1 MKRSIII
8 VAAGLVLVAST
19 ASAYNKHRHHA
30 HSKHLQV
37 SHLQTRH
44 DASRRIALTRHH
56 VSHHVRREAR
66 YGDSPLGCLPEELR
80 AKVVEI
86 VEACGSHVLRTFTH
100 GAVIAGTS
108 HLSEHA
114 FCRAADLAG
123 NPSCIYAHLHG
134 FKGGYS
140 TDYARM
146 AHVHVSWHPGG
157 WEQGVRFVHGGG
169 GHATPTIA
177 FAGR

>member
-1 MKRSIII
+1 MKRTIIF

-30 HSKHLQV
+30 HGRHLQARHET
-37 SHLQTRH
+37 SH
-44 DASRRIALTRHH
+44 RIALDRHH
-56 VSHHVRREAR
+56 GSHHVRHEAKF
-66 YGDSPLGCLPEELR
+66 GNSPLGCLPAELR

-86 VEACGSHVLRTFTH
+86 VEACGSHVLRTFTQ
-100 GAVIAGTS
+100 GALIAGTN
-108 HLSEHA
+108 HVSEHA

-134 FKGGYS
+134 FRGGYS

-146 AHVHVSWHPGG
+146 AHVHMSWHPGG
-157 WEQGVRFVHGGG
+157 IEQGARFVHGY
-169 GHATPTIA
+169 GHAPPTIA